1 MASALGLFMQFAV
14 DAVVV
19 RTTMKRAEAHAEGL
33 LDPVDGET
41 MTASRIVSINVRAIA
56 CGTKIDF
63 GFNDDRAIAGWLF
76 TSV

>member
-1 MASALGLFMQFAV
+1 
-14 DAVVV
+14 
-19 RTTMKRAEAHAEGL
+19 MKRAEAHAEGL